1 MNFKQLEAFYWL
13 SKLHSY
19 QRVADHIGLTQPAVS
34 ARIAGLEAQLEAKLV
49 DRTATQF
56 RLTDQGLEVAEYAE
70 RFLNLHE
77 AMTARLRQRYRRR
90 FSIGLVGPAALT
102 WGVTLRQKARQLE
115 DGTIVDFHI
124 GSNVQLQQ
132 EVDAGSLDMAFL
144 TDEAGVAQVLDGF
157 LVRYA
162 VGWAARPD
170 VVGEITQPLTPQQ
183 LRELPLILYPRTSPL
198 FSPIANYIDEAKRR
212 PSARHF
218 GNSLSTLVE
227 MLRLGYGASAVP
239 LAAVEQDLAHGMLIE
254 LPTTVALEPFNVRCI
269 HVTGARKRQAM
280 QILELAR
287 KAAWEWCEA
296 HPRYTSYEGPRHPAA

>member
-13 SKLHSY
+13 SRLHSY

-49 DRTATQF
+49 DRTAAQF
-56 RLTDQGLEVAEYAE
+56 RLTDQGLEVAAFAE

-77 AMTARLRQRYRRR
+77 AMTARLQQKYRRR

-102 WGVTLRQKARQLE
+102 WGVALRQKVRQLE
-115 DGTIVDFHI
+115 DGTIVDFHV

-132 EVDAGSLDMAFL
+132 QVESGGLDMAFL

-162 VGWAARPD
+162 VGWVARPD
-170 VVGEITQPLTPQQ
+170 VVGELVQPLTPEQ

-198 FSPIANYIDEAKRR
+198 FSPIADYIEEARRR

-218 GNSLSTLVE
+218 GNSLPTLVE

-239 LAAVEQDLAHGMLIE
+239 LAVLEQDLAHGMLVE
-254 LPTTVALEPFNVRCI
+254 LPVTVPLDPFNVRCVHI
-269 HVTGARKRQAM
+269 TGARRRQAA

-287 KAAWEWCEA
+287 RAAWEWCEA
-296 HPRYTSYEGPRHPAA
+296 HPRYTAYEGPRQRAG